1 MTNRIPDYNFTE
13 DQVIEA
19 IKGTCGIISN
29 ISEKMGCCWTT
40 AKKYT
45 EMSDRVRLAY
55 SNECERVIDK
65 AENKLQAAIDSGDM
79 QMVKWYLATKG
90 KRRGYVEKQEIDHS
104 GNINIAVI
112 DTDDSKL

>member
-19 IKGTCGIISN
+19 MKGTCGIVSN
-29 ISEKMGCCWTT
+29 IAENLGCVWHT
-40 AKKYT
+40 AKKYI
-45 EMSDRVRLAY
+45 EMSDRVKQAY
-55 SNECERVIDK
+55 SDECERVIDK
-65 AENKLQAAIDSGDM
+65 AENKLQNAIDSGDM

-90 KRRGYVEKQEIDHS
+90 KRRGYVEKQEVDHT